1 MPRKKIKI
9 VHVKGP
15 DKTDIFNSVF
25 PPHSELHTSP
35 TPIATPDLGFT
46 GPSQSFGE
54 QATPFTP
61 HAATPTVARLQVQR
75 SRAWSTAT
83 RFLSLLINQPDKGH
97 DDPARAWTA
106 KSRDVEDAIE
116 FLIAQGAIPNSTED
130 DLLQWFKRE
139 IRSHFTKHLC
149 PVIQELW
156 QSPMPTNRPYHVL
169 RKTAQILSNGY
180 SCYQQVLIEHILAV
194 MQKNEALGNGE
205 LQFADQN
212 TERIMDKFEQYVR
225 EMFRHS
231 VPSSS
236 LFATLE
242 YVTYDYGS
250 KMFQVHGLENDFK
263 QHRIHFAA
271 EVGGELLTL
280 VHELQKVG
288 LGGRPAHIAFSHGM
302 DHLMEDFIRSDWM
315 KVDWNGHC
323 SVVKKL
329 RTWVKHGFA
338 PFTRTLLNRL
348 NDGSVAMFTDEH
360 VDKLVEM
367 AVERLGRYRTE
378 GLFDFVLRWD
388 ESKGAILDLK
398 EYVTTIKARRW
409 LTMNFLA
416 QLSQRLLHA
425 GATTTDILNI
435 YVYTFRV
442 FIELDPR
449 GVLLE
454 SVGRSIRHYLKSRED
469 TTRIIISSLLADP
482 DAEHLDVDTS
492 LEIAREMQ
500 QPITTLQEHDYE
512 LDWDNMDWMPDPI
525 DAGPDFK
532 RTKVDDVFTHL
543 FNLFDRENLIDEL
556 KSILGDFLLR
566 AKENSD
572 FEKVIKL
579 LELFKSR
586 IGEDKLQS
594 CEVMLHDVETSR
606 RINTAVHRSES
617 YITGSRQLDQPEM
630 NAQILSAFFWP
641 TLRDL
646 HIKMPE
652 PMRRMQEVYE
662 MGFKSIKDM
671 RRVEWMNALG
681 RIELE
686 LQLED
691 RLIQEKVTPLVAAV
705 IQCFDQENG
714 KSRADASWI
723 ADELEISEEDIVRN
737 ALDFWV
743 SKGVLRKLDATG
755 ETYEVVERLDSVQK
769 DDDALPS
776 AAVADNEQQALINQN
791 APLYKQFITAMLTN
805 NGNLPVARIS
815 MMLKVALPGG
825 FPFSNDLLESLL
837 KTMVKEGTL
846 VAQGGVFGIRKP

>member
-9 VHVKGP
+9 VHITGP
-15 DKTDIFNSVF
+15 SKTEVFDSLF

-46 GPSQSFGE
+46 GPDQSFGGL
-54 QATPFTP
+54 AAPFTQ
-61 HAATPTVARLQVQR
+61 HAATPTAAQLQVQR

-83 RFLSLLINQPDKGH
+83 RFLSLVIDQPHKAH
-97 DDPARAWTA
+97 DNPTQTRTA
-106 KSRDVEDAIE
+106 KTRDVEEAIE
-116 FLIAQGAIPNSTED
+116 FLIAQGSIPNSTED

-139 IRSHFTKHLC
+139 IRNHFKKRLC
-149 PVIQELW
+149 PAIQELW
-156 QSPMPTNRPYHVL
+156 KSSMPTKQPYHVL
-169 RKTAQILSNGY
+169 RQTARILSDGH
-180 SCYQQVLIEHILAV
+180 SWYQEVLNEHILPV
-194 MQKNEALGNGE
+194 MLKNETPRDDE
-205 LQFADQN
+205 VADAEQYM
-212 TERIMDKFEQYVR
+212 ERILAKFEQYVR

-236 LFATLE
+236 MFAALE

-250 KMFQVHGLENDFK
+250 KMFQIHGFEDDFK
-263 QHRIHFAA
+263 QHRLHFAA
-271 EVGGELLTL
+271 EAGGELLTL

-315 KVDWNGHC
+315 KVDWNGRH
-323 SVVKKL
+323 SVIKKL
-329 RTWVKHGFA
+329 RTWVQHGFA
-338 PFTRTLLNRL
+338 PFTKTLLNRM
-348 NDGSVAMFTDEH
+348 NDGSLMMFTDEH
-360 VDKLVEM
+360 VDKLVDM

-378 GLFDFVLRWD
+378 CLFDFVCRWD

-398 EYVTTIKARRW
+398 EYITTIKARRW
-409 LTMNFLA
+409 LTMNFLT

-425 GATTTDILNI
+425 GATTTDILNVYI
-435 YVYTFRV
+435 YTFRV

-454 SVGRSIRHYLKSRED
+454 SVSRSIRHYLKSRED

-482 DAEHLDVDTS
+482 DAERLDADVS
-492 LEIAREMQ
+492 LEIAKEMQ
-500 QPITTLQEHDYE
+500 QPITALQDHDYE

-525 DAGPDFK
+525 DAGPEFR
-532 RTKVDDVFTHL
+532 RTKVEDVFTHL

-556 KSILGDFLLR
+556 KSILGEFLLR
-566 AKENSD
+566 ANETSD

-594 CEVMLHDVETSR
+594 CEVMLNDIETSR
-606 RINTAVHRSES
+606 RINTAVHQSKPYTTDSEQ
-617 YITGSRQLDQPEM
+617 RDQPET
-630 NAQILSAFFWP
+630 NAQVLSAFFWP

-652 PMRRMQEVYE
+652 PMRRIQKVYE
-662 MGFKSIKDM
+662 MGFQSIKDM

-681 RIELE
+681 RIEVE
-686 LQLED
+686 LQFED
-691 RLIQEKVTPLVAAV
+691 RVIQEKVTPLVAAV
-705 IQCFDQENG
+705 IQCFDQDNG
-714 KSRADASWI
+714 KRRIDASWI
-723 ADELEISEEDIVRN
+723 ADQLEIYDQDIVRN

-743 SKGVLRKLDATG
+743 NKGVLRKYDATG
-755 ETYEVVERLDSVQK
+755 ETYEVVERLDGLRN
-769 DDDALPS
+769 DDALASS
-776 AAVADNEQQALINQN
+776 AAADNEQQALINQN
-791 APLYKQFITAMLTN
+791 AMLYKQFIIAMLTN
-805 NGNLPVARIS
+805 NGSLPVSRIS
-815 MMLKVALPGG
+815 MMLKIALPGG

-837 KTMVKEGTL
+837 KSMVKEKEL
-846 VAQGGVFGIRKP
+846 VTQGGVFGIRRP